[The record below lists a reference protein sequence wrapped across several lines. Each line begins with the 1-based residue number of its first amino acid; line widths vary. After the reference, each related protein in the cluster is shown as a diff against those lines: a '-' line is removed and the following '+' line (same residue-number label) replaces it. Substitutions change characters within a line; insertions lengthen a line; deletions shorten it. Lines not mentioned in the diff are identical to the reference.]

1 MVISSEFRMGQYSD
15 HREDASHFKDFKSKK
30 DFPSDGSKPK
40 NDQKNEINFFLCND
54 INGISNENMFQY
66 KYMWV
71 DKIIKY

>member
-1 MVISSEFRMGQYSD
+1 MGQYSD
-15 HREDASHFKDFKSKK
+15 EDYREDASHFIDFKSKK

>member
-1 MVISSEFRMGQYSD
+1 M
-15 HREDASHFKDFKSKK
+15 K
-30 DFPSDGSKPK
+30 DFPSDGSKGK

-71 DKIIKY
+71 DHRVTPYS